1 MDSILLIKT
10 HALGDVLLTTPA
22 IRALRRSFPEAK
34 ICYLTS
40 RWASGALEGNPHLDD
55 LFIVEDDALFGG
67 RYYRLAPLLF
77 RLRKRRFGL
86 IIAFSASR
94 FIHLLAWLIGA
105 PVRAGF
111 EPGALLT
118 HGVASRVL
126 QHYYAP
132 VAYTM
137 LLHALSI
144 PDDGFLLDFRTREP
158 LLPPELRRFLEKYRG
173 RTIGLFCGGGK
184 NPRDTVSAKQWGKEN
199 FLDLAGRLRE
209 QGYGFL
215 LFGSLHDAVLNR
227 GIAERLGESAFDGSG
242 RFTFAEAGHLMKQ
255 CRLFVTNDSAPFHL
269 AYAVGVPTVCIFG
282 PSSAALLAPELPFCS
297 AVQSRAECS
306 PCYGNA
312 LFHGC
317 GRPVCME
324 TITVDMV
331 YNECSKFLAAA

>member
-1 MDSILLIKT
+1 MDAILLIKT

-22 IRALRRSFPEAK
+22 IRALRKRFPEAK

-40 RWASGALEGNPHLDD
+40 RWASGALAGNPYLDD
-55 LFIVEDDALFGG
+55 LFIVDDDALFGG
-67 RYYRLAPLLF
+67 RYYKLVPLLL
-77 RLRKRRFGL
+77 RLRKQRFGT
-86 IIAFSASR
+86 IIVFSASR
-94 FIHLLAWLIGA
+94 FVHFLAWCIGA

-111 EPGALLT
+111 DPGPLLT
-118 HGVASRVL
+118 HGVESAVL
-126 QHYYAP
+126 QRDYAP
-132 VAYTM
+132 AAYNT
-137 LLHALSI
+137 LLHALSV
-144 PDDGFLLDFRTREP
+144 PDDGTLPDFRTREP
-158 LLPPELRRFLEKYRG
+158 VCSPELRRFLERYRG
-173 RTIGLFCGGGK
+173 RMIGLFCGGGR

-199 FLDLAGRLRE
+199 FIALAERLRE

-215 LFGSLHDAVLNR
+215 LFGSRHDAALNR
-227 GIAERLGESAFDGSG
+227 EIAERLGDSAFDGSG
-242 RFTFAEAGHLMKQ
+242 QHEFAETGHLMKQ

-297 AVQSRAECS
+297 AVQSGAECS

-317 GRPVCME
+317 SRPVCME

-331 YNECSKFLAAA
+331 YNECFTLLAAA